1 MANSLAFDRIMQGLT
16 EAIDY
21 ADGKTDGAVVRQI
34 SITGPDARAIREKTR
49 LSQDKF
55 ARILGLSPASVRNWE
70 QGRRAMDASTRAL
83 YLSLS
88 NDPLGVIQGIQREAV
103 VRSIDVTD

>member
-16 EAIDY
+16 EVIDY
-21 ADGKTDGAVVRQI
+21 ADGNTAGAVVHEI
-34 SITGPDARAIREKTR
+34 VINGPDARSIRQKTK

-55 ARILGLSPASVRNWE
+55 ARLLGLSPASVRNWE

-88 NDPLGVIQGIQREAV
+88 HDPVGVIQGIQREASDRTV
-103 VRSIDVTD
+103 EAAD